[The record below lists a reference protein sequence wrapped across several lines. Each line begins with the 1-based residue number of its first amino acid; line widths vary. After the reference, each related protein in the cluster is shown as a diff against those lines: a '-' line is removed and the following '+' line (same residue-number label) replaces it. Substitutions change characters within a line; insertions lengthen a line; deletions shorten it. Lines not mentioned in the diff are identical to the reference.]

1 MEKTKI
7 MPTQKKTYVK
17 SALFLRRFSV
27 IVAHYLNMMG
37 VYPNQVVLFR
47 VFVFGG
53 AAMALFF
60 QESYVLNLCGLGMI
74 FLCYFFDLVDGDLA
88 RNYNKKTDQWK
99 FLDEELDSVVVMSL
113 VLTFAL
119 KFSFGGYETIYVLA
133 WYLALYGIIGSS
145 KMTNFFKW
153 RFDVNCVGGH
163 DKIESAS
170 KLKERDRWSEFF
182 YQLTTPKNFLLS
194 LFSNFRY
201 FLLVGVLTNH
211 MEIAVLLFA
220 IAINIRWILLFIA
233 VGWFYTH
240 RDWPERKVKLFAVM
254 KEIERVE

>member
-88 RNYNKKTDQWK
+88 RNYNKKTDQ
-99 FLDEELDSVVVMSL
+99 
-113 VLTFAL
+113 
-119 KFSFGGYETIYVLA
+119 
-133 WYLALYGIIGSS
+133 
-145 KMTNFFKW
+145 
-153 RFDVNCVGGH
+153 
-163 DKIESAS
+163 
-170 KLKERDRWSEFF
+170 
-182 YQLTTPKNFLLS
+182 
-194 LFSNFRY
+194 
-201 FLLVGVLTNH
+201 
-211 MEIAVLLFA
+211 
-220 IAINIRWILLFIA
+220 
-233 VGWFYTH
+233 
-240 RDWPERKVKLFAVM
+240 
-254 KEIERVE
+254 

>member
-1 MEKTKI
+1 M
-7 MPTQKKTYVK
+7 
-17 SALFLRRFSV
+17 
-27 IVAHYLNMMG
+27 
-37 VYPNQVVLFR
+37 
-47 VFVFGG
+47 
-53 AAMALFF
+53 
-60 QESYVLNLCGLGMI
+60 
-74 FLCYFFDLVDGDLA
+74 
-88 RNYNKKTDQWK
+88 
-99 FLDEELDSVVVMSL
+99 
-113 VLTFAL
+113 
-119 KFSFGGYETIYVLA
+119 
-133 WYLALYGIIGSS
+133 
-145 KMTNFFKW
+145 
-153 RFDVNCVGGH
+153 NCVGGH